1 MLRLKAGMNEF
12 QLTTAPPSSEGPEEL
27 AQHLEDKQLRWDRN
41 TNAADVAYVLYQL
54 PVLVAVHA
62 AEMLPRP

>member
-1 MLRLKAGMNEF
+1 MRINAGMKEYA
-12 QLTTAPPSSEGPEEL
+12 LTTPPPPGEGPQEM
-27 AQHLEDKQLRWDRN
+27 AQHLEDRQVGWNRN

-62 AEMLPRP
+62 AEMLPST

>member
-1 MLRLKAGMNEF
+1 V
-12 QLTTAPPSSEGPEEL
+12 
-27 AQHLEDKQLRWDRN
+27 RWNRN

-62 AEMLPRP
+62 AEMLPQNSGA

>member
-1 MLRLKAGMNEF
+1 MLRLRAGMSQY
-12 QLTTAPPSSEGPEEL
+12 QLTVAPPSSEGPEEM
-27 AQHLEDKQLRWDRN
+27 AQHLEDKQIRWNAD